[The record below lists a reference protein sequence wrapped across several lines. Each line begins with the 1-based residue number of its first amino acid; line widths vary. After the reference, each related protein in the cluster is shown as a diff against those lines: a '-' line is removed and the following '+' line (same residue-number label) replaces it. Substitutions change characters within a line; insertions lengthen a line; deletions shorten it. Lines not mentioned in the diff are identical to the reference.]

1 MYEYIQ
7 RNYRLCHIA
16 HGTITMKNYLQLYG
30 ISYLD
35 KPFYSGAGCRKHARA
50 GVNLTENR
58 EGYLDA
64 LGIYY
69 RIFGASVVLAFP
81 FLVSK
86 CSLEILTSLL
96 QAEVV
101 VYDLDRAIPSLIP
114 LRYASCL
121 LIEFHQFIALFA
133 KSMVWLVIAIFLKVN
148 RVPEQKYSQ

>member
-69 RIFGASVVLAFP
+69 RIIRGFGCLSVP
-81 FLVSK
+81 FLGLQMFTENLDFVASSRGG
-86 CSLEILTSLL
+86 SL
-96 QAEVV
+96 
-101 VYDLDRAIPSLIP
+101 RFRPRHP
-114 LRYASCL
+114 
-121 LIEFHQFIALFA
+121 
-133 KSMVWLVIAIFLKVN
+133 
-148 RVPEQKYSQ
+148 